1 MSPSMKV
8 GGFACQRADAA
19 QRFGGAV
26 DEVVEDDD
34 VMPCLQEDE
43 DGVRADV
50 AGAAG
55 DENHGSLL
63 FVMGLMFWNLCFGN
77 GVPLFVVSLYF
88 SAFA

>member
-1 MSPSMKV
+1 MDDRCYRVAGKERV
-8 GGFACQRADAA
+8 QRGAVADVAFDEGRGFACQRADAA

-63 FVMGLMFWNLCFGN
+63 LLWV
-77 GVPLFVVSLYF
+77 
-88 SAFA
+88 